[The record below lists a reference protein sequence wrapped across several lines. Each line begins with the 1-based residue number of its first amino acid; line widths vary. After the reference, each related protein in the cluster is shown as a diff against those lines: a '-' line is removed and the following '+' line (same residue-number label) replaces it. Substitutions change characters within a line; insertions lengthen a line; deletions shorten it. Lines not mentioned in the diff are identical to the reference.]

1 MVKIDKIYT
10 GGGDSGQTSLVN
22 GNRCSKFSHRV
33 HAMGEI
39 DETNSVIGLACNVSE
54 RKNKTLLGTLSQ
66 IQNDLFDLGADIAT
80 PGDKWNDGTLRIQEN
95 QVRRLEKQIDQFNS
109 SIDPLN
115 SFVLP
120 GGSNEAAWLHLARAI
135 TRRAERA
142 VVGLSEIEPVN
153 PLAIKF
159 LNRLSDLLF
168 VLARL
173 SNSKGRSD
181 VLWVPGL
188 TAKDHKNE

>member
-10 GGGDSGQTSLVN
+10 GGGDSGQTSLAN

-39 DETNSVIGLACNVSE
+39 DETNSVIGLARNISNN
-54 RKNKTLLGTLSQ
+54 KNKTLSDTLSQ
-66 IQNDLFDLGADIAT
+66 VQNDLFDLGADIAT
-80 PGDKWNDGTLRIQEN
+80 PGDKWNDGTLRIQED
-95 QVRRLEKQIDQFNS
+95 QVSRLEEQIDQFNN
-109 SIDPLN
+109 SIEPLN

-120 GGSNEAAWLHLARAI
+120 GGSKEAAWLHLARSV

-142 VVGLSEIEPVN
+142 VVGLSETEPVN

-173 SNSKGRSD
+173 TNCKGKSD

-188 TAKDHKNE
+188 TTKANKEK

>member
-39 DETNSVIGLACNVSE
+39 DETYSVIGLACNVSE
-54 RKNKTLLGTLSQ
+54 RKNNTLLSTLSQ
-66 IQNDLFDLGADIAT
+66 IQNDL
-80 PGDKWNDGTLRIQEN
+80 IQEN
-95 QVRRLEKQIDQFNS
+95 QVSRLEKQIDQFNS

-135 TRRAERA
+135 TRRSERA

>member
-10 GGGDSGQTSLVN
+10 GGGDRGHTSLTN
-22 GNRCSKFSHRV
+22 GNRCSKSSNRV
-33 HAMGEI
+33 QAMGEI
-39 DETNSVIGLACNVSE
+39 DETNSVIGLARNVSD
-54 RKNKTLLGTLSQ
+54 KKHKTLSDTLFQ
-66 IQNDLFDLGADIAT
+66 VQNDLFDLGADIAT
-80 PGDKWNDGTLRIQEN
+80 PGDKWNDGALRIQED
-95 QVRRLEKQIDQFNS
+95 QVSRLEKQIDRFNN
-109 SIDPLN
+109 SIEPLN

-120 GGSNEAAWLHLARAI
+120 GGSNEAAWLHLARTV

-142 VVGLSEIEPVN
+142 VVVLSEIEPVN

-173 SNSKGRSD
+173 SNGKGKSD

-188 TAKDHKNE
+188 TTQIHKNK